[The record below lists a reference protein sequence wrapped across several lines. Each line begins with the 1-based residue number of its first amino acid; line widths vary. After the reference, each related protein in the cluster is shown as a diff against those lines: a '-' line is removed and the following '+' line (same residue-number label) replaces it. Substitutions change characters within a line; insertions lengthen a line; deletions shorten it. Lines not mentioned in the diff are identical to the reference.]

1 MPQNWLEFWQKKNNF
16 DEKMHD
22 NYNFFLSK
30 VEDYITLS
38 KDLTVLDWGSGPG
51 HLADAWHN
59 KVKAIHGADVSERYN
74 AIASAKHSNHSNI
87 FFHHINP
94 TDYLNLNILP
104 DIKFNLVIVMSVL
117 QYYRNKEEVKQLL
130 KNLLTVTTSGATI
143 VLADLIIHSGLW
155 RDLLGLLKQSIKKGT
170 FFSVLFFILQLRFS
184 RYYYVKKKQ
193 GLLVIS
199 ETEWKAMLDELQLDY
214 TIITEPITLQK
225 DRKSILI
232 QLK

>member
-59 KVKAIHGADVSERYN
+59 KVQAIHGADVSERYN
-74 AIASAKHSNHSNI
+74 AIASAKHSNHKNI
-87 FFHHINP
+87 FFHNIHPN
-94 TDYLNLNILP
+94 DYLNLHILP
-104 DIKFNLVIVMSVL
+104 PIKFNLVIVMSVL

-130 KNLLTVTTSGATI
+130 KNLLAFTAPDATI
-143 VLADLIIHSGLW
+143 LLADLIVHNGLW

-170 FFSVLFFILQLRFS
+170 FFSVLFFIIQLRFS

-199 ETEWKAMLDELQLDY
+199 ETEWKEMLDDLQLNY
-214 TIITEPITLQK
+214 TIIPEPITLQK

-232 QLK
+232 QVK